1 MVHSLHQGGVCA
13 IAPGFPPDRTLYFV
27 GRCREPNTKRYA
39 RYIRSD
45 AFPRTDARTWQR
57 ALPQRPNEK
66 VQRRNFPFECE
77 RGVSDSKP
85 LPPIPVSVS
94 LEDTPSITLGEV
106 FTTVREVKT
115 REESRNQQKFL
126 RKCAAAAARVEKMGG
141 LQAYHERV
149 IREEQNRRQRAE
161 KRLQWKRW

>member
-1 MVHSLHQGGVCA
+1 MVHSLHQTGVSI
-13 IAPGFPPDRTLYFV
+13 IAPSFPPDRTLCFV
-27 GRCREPNTKRYA
+27 GRGREPNTKRYA

-57 ALPQRPNEK
+57 SLPQRPNEK

-85 LPPIPVSVS
+85 LPPIPVS
-94 LEDTPSITLGEV
+94 LEDTSSVALEEV
-106 FTTVREVKT
+106 FTTVGEVKT
-115 REESRNQQKFL
+115 REESREQQKFL

-149 IREEQNRRQRAE
+149 IRDEQNRRQRAE